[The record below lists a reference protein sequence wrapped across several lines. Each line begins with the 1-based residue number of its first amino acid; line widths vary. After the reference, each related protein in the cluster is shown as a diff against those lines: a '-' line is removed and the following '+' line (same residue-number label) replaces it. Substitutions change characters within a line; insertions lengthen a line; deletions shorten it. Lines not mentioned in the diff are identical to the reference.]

1 MEVDPKFALERFRG
15 MTREEL
21 LEETALRADE
31 YVPLVRR
38 MLEGEALARGIA
50 PAELETC
57 RRAAAAPRT
66 EEREAIDFPALITS
80 AMDEEHVQPLV
91 EALRREG
98 IPAVA
103 REIDTR
109 VFHGSKC
116 AVGRWGLFVPGEHA
130 AAAGRALEALLPH
143 GPADAAPG
151 CGGCGGSC
159 GDEGAAALEPGEWD
173 EDGDWW
179 KTGAPGEEDEDGG
192 K

>member
-21 LEETALRADE
+21 LLETALRADE

-50 PAELETC
+50 PAELEAC
-57 RRAAAAPRT
+57 RRSATAPAA
-66 EEREAIDFPALITS
+66 EEREAVNYPALITS
-80 AMDEEHVQPLV
+80 AMDREHVRPLV

-103 REIDTR
+103 REIDSR
-109 VFHGSKC
+109 VFHRSAC
-116 AVGRWGLFVPGEHA
+116 AVGSWGLFVPGEHA
-130 AAAGRALEALLPH
+130 APQGEALEALLA
-143 GPADAAPG
+143 GVS
-151 CGGCGGSC
+151 GGGGARLRRLRR
-159 GDEGAAALEPGEWD
+159 ELRRREVAALEPVEWD

-179 KTGAPGEEDEDGG
+179 KTGAPGEEDQ
-192 K
+192 